1 MNHDLHTGRPERRP
15 VGTIAFP
22 DGADFAPEMTP
33 AQVGAY
39 STLALAHIGDGVYEL
54 MMRTA
59 LCAAGLTAVTD
70 LHRETVRRVNAP
82 AQARAAEA
90 IQSALTDEERAVY
103 KRGPQCEGELGAAAC
118 GCCAVSRGHGA
129 RDALW
134 LAVSARPHAAAA
146 RALQQDHGG
155 AVTCQWTQFFCTA

>member
-59 LCAAGLTAVTD
+59 LCAAGLTAVRIMSSYT
-70 LHRETVRRVNAP
+70 P
-82 AQARAAEA
+82 SPMCARA
-90 IQSALTDEERAVY
+90 SVL
-103 KRGPQCEGELGAAAC
+103 
-118 GCCAVSRGHGA
+118 
-129 RDALW
+129 
-134 LAVSARPHAAAA
+134 
-146 RALQQDHGG
+146 
-155 AVTCQWTQFFCTA
+155 

>member
-1 MNHDLHTGRPERRP
+1 MTTKRNLKTMNHDLHTGRPERRP

-82 AQARAAEA
+82 AQARVAEA
-90 IQSALTDEERAVY
+90 IQPALTDEERAV
-103 KRGPQCEGELGAAAC
+103 
-118 GCCAVSRGHGA
+118 
-129 RDALW
+129 
-134 LAVSARPHAAAA
+134 
-146 RALQQDHGG
+146 
-155 AVTCQWTQFFCTA
+155 FFIFFNFKKIFKERI

>member
-22 DGADFAPEMTP
+22 VGTDFAPEMTP

-90 IQSALTDEERAVY
+90 ILPLLTEAEHAVY
-103 KRGPQCEGELGAAAC
+103 KRGRNAKVNSVPQ
-118 GCCAVSRGHGA
+118 H
-129 RDALW
+129 
-134 LAVSARPHAAAA
+134 HAATGLETLFGWLYLLG
-146 RALQQDHGG
+146 RTQRLRELF
-155 AVTCQWTQFFCTA
+155 AVITEVL

>member
-22 DGADFAPEMTP
+22 GGTDFAPEMTP

-54 MMRTA
+54 MM
-59 LCAAGLTAVTD
+59 LTAVTD

-90 IQSALTDEERAVY
+90 IQSALTDEEHAVY
-103 KRGPQCEGELGAAAC
+103 KRGRNAKVNSVPQHADVAQY
-118 GCCAVSRGHGA
+118 
-129 RDALW
+129 
-134 LAVSARPHAAAA
+134 HAATGLETLFGWLYLLG
-146 RALQQDHGG
+146 RTQRLRELF
-155 AVTCQWTQFFCTA
+155 AVITEVL

>member
-90 IQSALTDEERAVY
+90 IQSALLIRER
-103 KRGPQCEGELGAAAC
+103 GL
-118 GCCAVSRGHGA
+118 
-129 RDALW
+129 
-134 LAVSARPHAAAA
+134 
-146 RALQQDHGG
+146 
-155 AVTCQWTQFFCTA
+155 

>member
-22 DGADFAPEMTP
+22 DGTDFAPEMTP

-90 IQSALTDEERAVY
+90 ILPLLTEAEHAVY
-103 KRGPQCEGELGAAAC
+103 KRGRNAHVHMIPKNATHEQYSKATGLECLFGALYLAGKTQRLNALFKAVMEDQEELH
-118 GCCAVSRGHGA
+118 HGI
-129 RDALW
+129 
-134 LAVSARPHAAAA
+134 
-146 RALQQDHGG
+146 
-155 AVTCQWTQFFCTA
+155 

>member
-22 DGADFAPEMTP
+22 GGTDFAPEMTP

-90 IQSALTDEERAVY
+90 ILPLLTEAEHAVY
-103 KRGPQCEGELGAAAC
+103 KRGRNAKVNSVPQHADVAQYHAAT
-118 GCCAVSRGHGA
+118 GA

-146 RALQQDHGG
+146 RAVRRDYGG
-155 AVTCQWTQFFCTA
+155 ALICRWTQCFCMA

>member
-22 DGADFAPEMTP
+22 GGTDFAPEMTP

-59 LCAAGLTAVTD
+59 LCACLLYTSPSPRDT
-70 LHRETVRRVNAP
+70 R
-82 AQARAAEA
+82 
-90 IQSALTDEERAVY
+90 QSRL
-103 KRGPQCEGELGAAAC
+103 P
-118 GCCAVSRGHGA
+118 S
-129 RDALW
+129 
-134 LAVSARPHAAAA
+134 SA
-146 RALQQDHGG
+146 
-155 AVTCQWTQFFCTA
+155 

>member
-22 DGADFAPEMTP
+22 GGTDFAPEMTP

-90 IQSALTDEERAVY
+90 ILPLLTEAEHAVY
-103 KRGPQCEGELGAAAC
+103 KRGRNAKVNSVPQHADIAQY
-118 GCCAVSRGHGA
+118 
-129 RDALW
+129 
-134 LAVSARPHAAAA
+134 HAATGLETLFGWLYLLGRTQRLRELFAA
-146 RALQQDHGG
+146 ITEVL
-155 AVTCQWTQFFCTA
+155 

>member
-82 AQARAAEA
+82 AQARVAEA
-90 IQSALTDEERAVY
+90 IQPALTDEENSV
-103 KRGPQCEGELGAAAC
+103 PQHADVAQY
-118 GCCAVSRGHGA
+118 
-129 RDALW
+129 
-134 LAVSARPHAAAA
+134 HAATGLETLFGWLYLLG
-146 RALQQDHGG
+146 R
-155 AVTCQWTQFFCTA
+155 TQRLRELFSKITEVL

>member
-70 LHRETVRRVNAP
+70 LHRET
-82 AQARAAEA
+82 RAAEA
-90 IQSALTDEERAVY
+90 IQPALTDEERAVY
-103 KRGPQCEGELGAAAC
+103 KRGRNAKVNSVPQHADVAQY
-118 GCCAVSRGHGA
+118 
-129 RDALW
+129 
-134 LAVSARPHAAAA
+134 HAATGLETLFGWLYLLG
-146 RALQQDHGG
+146 R
-155 AVTCQWTQFFCTA
+155 TQRLRELFSKITEVL

>member
-22 DGADFAPEMTP
+22 VGTDFAPEMTP

-90 IQSALTDEERAVY
+90 ILPLLTEAEHAVY
-103 KRGPQCEGELGAAAC
+103 KRGRNASASSTPKHADIADYRRATGLEALFGYLFLMGEQERIEQLF
-118 GCCAVSRGHGA
+118 
-129 RDALW
+129 L
-134 LAVSARPHAAAA
+134 LAIDQER
-146 RALQQDHGG
+146 
-155 AVTCQWTQFFCTA
+155 

>member
-22 DGADFAPEMTP
+22 DGAEFAPEMTP

-103 KRGPQCEGELGAAAC
+103 KRGRNAKVNS
-118 GCCAVSRGHGA
+118 VSQHA
-129 RDALW
+129 DVAQY
-134 LAVSARPHAAAA
+134 HAATGLETLFGWLYLLG
-146 RALQQDHGG
+146 R
-155 AVTCQWTQFFCTA
+155 TQRLRELFSKITEVL

>member
-90 IQSALTDEERAVY
+90 IQPALTDEERAVY
-103 KRGPQCEGELGAAAC
+103 KRGRNANPSSMAKHASMQEYRRATGFEALMGYLYLAGREERVLELVKTGLEGI
-118 GCCAVSRGHGA
+118 
-129 RDALW
+129 
-134 LAVSARPHAAAA
+134 
-146 RALQQDHGG
+146 
-155 AVTCQWTQFFCTA
+155 

>member
-90 IQSALTDEERAVY
+90 IQPALTDEERAVY
-103 KRGPQCEGELGAAAC
+103 KRGRNAKVNSGLETLFGWLYLLGRTQRLRELF
-118 GCCAVSRGHGA
+118 
-129 RDALW
+129 ALISEV
-134 LAVSARPHAAAA
+134 L
-146 RALQQDHGG
+146 
-155 AVTCQWTQFFCTA
+155 

>member
-22 DGADFAPEMTP
+22 NGTDFAPEMTP

-59 LCAAGLTAVTD
+59 L
-70 LHRETVRRVNAP
+70 
-82 AQARAAEA
+82 
-90 IQSALTDEERAVY
+90 
-103 KRGPQCEGELGAAAC
+103 
-118 GCCAVSRGHGA
+118 
-129 RDALW
+129 
-134 LAVSARPHAAAA
+134 
-146 RALQQDHGG
+146 
-155 AVTCQWTQFFCTA
+155 

>member
-1 MNHDLHTGRPERRP
+1 MNHDLHAGRPERRP

-59 LCAAGLTAVTD
+59 LCAAGLTAV
-70 LHRETVRRVNAP
+70 EV
-82 AQARAAEA
+82 QE
-90 IQSALTDEERAVY
+90 
-103 KRGPQCEGELGAAAC
+103 KRGWVCIRCEQKD
-118 GCCAVSRGHGA
+118 V
-129 RDALW
+129 
-134 LAVSARPHAAAA
+134 
-146 RALQQDHGG
+146 
-155 AVTCQWTQFFCTA
+155 

>member
-82 AQARAAEA
+82 AQARVAEA
-90 IQSALTDEERAVY
+90 IQPALTDEERAVY
-103 KRGPQCEGELGAAAC
+103 KRGRNAHVHQIPKNATREQYAKATGLECLFGALYLAGRVERLNELFFATMEE
-118 GCCAVSRGHGA
+118 
-129 RDALW
+129 
-134 LAVSARPHAAAA
+134 PHA
-146 RALQQDHGG
+146 L
-155 AVTCQWTQFFCTA
+155 